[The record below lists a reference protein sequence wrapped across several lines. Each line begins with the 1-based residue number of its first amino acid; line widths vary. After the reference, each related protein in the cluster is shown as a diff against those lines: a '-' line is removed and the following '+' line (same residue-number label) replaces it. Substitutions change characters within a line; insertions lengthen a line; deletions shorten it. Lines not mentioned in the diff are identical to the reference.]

1 MVSVWPLSNHTI
13 ENRKTPTFMLPKKPK
28 VSGTGEMVQWLRA
41 LAVLQ
46 DDLSRV
52 PGTQA
57 VAKN

>member
-1 MVSVWPLSNHTI
+1 MSGHSLKPHHRKQ
-13 ENRKTPTFMLPKKPK
+13 ENSHIHATLKTQ
-28 VSGTGEMVQWLRA
+28 VSGAGEMVQWLRA

-46 DDLSRV
+46 DDLSQV